1 MKPLRETVAELRRL
15 CETATAAPWVHGCDE
30 DPPLEDISAENGGGI
45 AVVFPHAYVP
55 TVLRTGEHFS
65 HSDARLIVA
74 ARNGLGQL
82 LDAADE
88 NERLRALLGEARDA
102 LQWENPYENAELIE
116 RLNAELDK

>member
-15 CETATAAPWVHGCDE
+15 EKEATPGEWEPDFHSYRDGCELRERRMVIYPAEEGLGSNWPLSTDHGKRADANYTLIAAM
-30 DPPLEDISAENGGGI
+30 
-45 AVVFPHAYVP
+45 
-55 TVLRTGEHFS
+55 
-65 HSDARLIVA
+65 
-74 ARNGLGQL
+74 RNNLGQL